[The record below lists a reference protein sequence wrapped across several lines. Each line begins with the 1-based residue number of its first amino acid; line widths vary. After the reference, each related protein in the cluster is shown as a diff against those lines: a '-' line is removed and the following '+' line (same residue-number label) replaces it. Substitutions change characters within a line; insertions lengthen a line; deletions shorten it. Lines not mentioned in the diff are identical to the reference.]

1 MIAFLA
7 KPQRFIVRPAP
18 GWLDV
23 CHKDVARILESPL
36 QAYKFKPE
44 LDVRQGIIA
53 VSECDYRQAMELVL
67 RLSTGHDVEW
77 LLHSGRVS
85 SRDGWADF
93 LDKSNIVELW
103 KNAAGVKVNLG
114 VTVSHPVIGTAKSV
128 RERAAAYLERNGLT
142 VLASGESTSQEHR
155 IRIDSQKNRT
165 QVFVSMAGEPLFKR
179 GYKDVLS
186 GARAPLAE
194 HLAAA
199 CFIWALDE
207 IGPGVRNDLLNGA
220 CPLLVPFA
228 GTGTLGFE
236 GISQLTNV
244 APGFF
249 RKSYSFE
256 SFSFH
261 PAKTLD
267 VIRKRI
273 RLSCTPA
280 NVNVRFGDTDPAAFK
295 AVDENIAGFKARF
308 SELTASST
316 DMDSRQVA
324 LDVTNQVNNFLTN
337 PSEFASDA
345 EEVFLALNP
354 PYGDRLAKKSGG
366 QAIYKS
372 LGRVIHDL
380 GKTRSVFGFV
390 LCGDEASWR
399 IFLSSIRPLK
409 NKTRHFTHGGIDV
422 RLVVFGMS

>member
-67 RLSTGHDVEW
+67 RLATGHDVEW

-85 SRDGWADF
+85 SRDGWAEF
-93 LDKSNIVELW
+93 LDKSKILDLW
-103 KNAAGVKVNLG
+103 KNSPRVDVNLG

-128 RERAAAYLERNGLT
+128 REKATAYLQENGVT
-142 VLASGESTSQEHR
+142 VRTSADPSSQCHR

-165 QVFVSMAGEPLFKR
+165 QVFVSMAGDPLFKR
-179 GYKDVLS
+179 GYKAVLS
-186 GARAPLAE
+186 GASAPLAE

-199 CFIWALDE
+199 CFSWALDE
-207 IGPGVRNDLLNGA
+207 IGSELRKDLISGA
-220 CPLLVPFA
+220 CPILVPFA

-236 GISQLTNV
+236 GMCQLLNV
-244 APGFF
+244 VPGCF
-249 RKSYSFE
+249 RATYSFE

-267 VIRKRI
+267 VIRMRI
-273 RLSCTPA
+273 RASYTPS
-280 NVNVRFGDTDPAAFK
+280 NLKLRFGDTDPAVCK
-295 AVDENIAGFKARF
+295 VLDKNISGFEARLI
-308 SELTASST
+308 ELTASPK
-316 DMDSRQVA
+316 DLNSRDVA

-337 PSEFASDA
+337 PSGLACDSK
-345 EEVFLALNP
+345 EVFLALNP
-354 PYGDRLAKKSGG
+354 PYGDRLAKKTGG
-366 QAIYKS
+366 QTIYKS

-380 GKTRSVFGFV
+380 SKTRSVFGFV
-390 LCGDEASWR
+390 LCGDESSWR

-422 RLVVFGMS
+422 RLVIFGMR

>member
-1 MIAFLA
+1 MITFLA

-23 CHKDVARILESPL
+23 CHKDVVRILESPL
-36 QAYKFKPE
+36 QSYKFKPE
-44 LDVRQGIIA
+44 LDVRQGIIT

-77 LLHSGRVS
+77 LLHSGRVT

-93 LDKSNIVELW
+93 LDKSNILELW
-103 KNAAGVKVNLG
+103 KNAPPVKVNLG

-128 RERAAAYLERNGLT
+128 RERAAAYLKENGLP
-142 VLASGESTSQEHR
+142 VLASGEPTRQEHR

-165 QVFVSMAGEPLFKR
+165 QVFVSMAGDPLFKR
-179 GYKDVLS
+179 GYKEVLS
-186 GARAPLAE
+186 GAKAPLAE

-199 CFIWALDE
+199 CFRWALDE
-207 IGPGVRNDLLNGA
+207 MGLKLRKDLLSGA
-220 CPLLVPFA
+220 CPILVPFA

-236 GISQLTNV
+236 GIFQLLNI
-244 APGFF
+244 APGCF
-249 RKSYSFE
+249 RQTYSFE

-273 RLSCTPA
+273 RLSYLPA
-280 NVNVRFGDTDPAAFK
+280 NLKLRFGDTDIAACK
-295 AVDENIAGFKARF
+295 ALDKNIAGFQARL
-308 SELTASST
+308 SQLITESKDT
-316 DMDSRQVA
+316 DSRHKA

-337 PSEFASDA
+337 PEDLTFDA
-345 EEVFLALNP
+345 KEVLLALNP

-366 QAIYKS
+366 QVIYKS
-372 LGRVIHDL
+372 LGRVIHEL
-380 GKTRSVFGFV
+380 SKTRRVFGFV

-399 IFLSSIRPLK
+399 SFLSVIRPLK
-409 NKTRHFTHGGIDV
+409 SKTRHFTHGGIDV